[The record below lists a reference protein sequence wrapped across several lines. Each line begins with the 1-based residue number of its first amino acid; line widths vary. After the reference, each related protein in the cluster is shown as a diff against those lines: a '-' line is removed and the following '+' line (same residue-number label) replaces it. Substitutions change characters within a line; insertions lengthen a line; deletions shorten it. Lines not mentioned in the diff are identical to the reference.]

1 MNCDYLI
8 VGAGSAGAVLAGRL
22 SERPDL
28 RIQLLEAGPDYPSRS
43 AMPADLLDSRNL
55 AGMTHDWHYTASPV
69 AGRSIP
75 YRRGK
80 VTGGTSAINAAAA
93 QWGRPEDF
101 AEWERCGNLQWSWS
115 HVEPYF
121 RKLEAD
127 RVGPPGRHGKT
138 GPVTIDRYTDD
149 ELIPIQRAFRD
160 ACLEAGFAAVHDHNA
175 IDGTGVGPWPL
186 NRQGITRIS
195 TALAYLE
202 PARSR
207 ANLTI
212 RSDATVAR
220 LLFDGDRT
228 VRVALVGG
236 EEIHARRVVLCA
248 GALGSPAILLRSGIG
263 PAVKLARLGIAV
275 KHDSPGV
282 GASLWDHAAVPVYL
296 RPKLGECLPGRDPR
310 FQVMARMT
318 SEGSTQPDDLQ
329 LVMTT
334 HLDIGGSPQ
343 LLALAGGPVV
353 AVLRAALMLPR
364 SSGRL
369 RLASVDPLVA
379 PVVEL
384 NYLDD
389 PRDRVRLRQATRMAW
404 RLTQSAP
411 MAQHSDGVVALDED
425 TVASDAQL
433 DSYIHAQ
440 IGTYCHAL
448 GTARMGASRDPGA
461 VVDEHCRVHGTQ
473 SLWVVDASVMPAAP
487 RVVPNLTVMM
497 IAERVADDLLM
508 DVAEEMA

>member
-22 SERPDL
+22 SEHTDL
-28 RIQLLEAGPDYPSRS
+28 RVQLLEAGPDYLSR
-43 AMPADLLDSRNL
+43 ADMPADLLDSRNL

-69 AGRSIP
+69 AGRSIL

-93 QWGRPEDF
+93 QWARPEDF
-101 AEWERCGNLQWSWS
+101 AEWVRCGNPDWSWAK
-115 HVEPYF
+115 VEPYF

-127 RVGPPGRHGKT
+127 RVGPPGQHGMS

-175 IDGTGVGPWPL
+175 IDGSGVGPWPL
-186 NRQGITRIS
+186 NREGITRIS

-220 LLFDGDRT
+220 LLFDGNR
-228 VRVALVGG
+228 VVGVALIDG
-236 EEIHARRVVLCA
+236 EEVHARRVVLCA

-263 PAVKLARLGIAV
+263 PAAELAKLGITV
-275 KHDSPGV
+275 KRDLPGV

-296 RPKLGECLPGRDPR
+296 RPKPGECLPERDPR
-310 FQVMARMT
+310 FQMMARMT
-318 SEGSTQPDDLQ
+318 SAGSTQPDDLQ

-334 HLDIGGSPQ
+334 HLDISGSPQ
-343 LLALAGGPVV
+343 LLALAGGTVV

-364 SSGRL
+364 SCGRL
-369 RLASVDPLVA
+369 RLASVDPLAA
-379 PVVEL
+379 PVVDL
-384 NYLDD
+384 NYLGD
-389 PRDRVRLRQATRMAW
+389 PHDRVRLRQATRMAW
-404 RLTQSAP
+404 RLVRSAP
-411 MAQHSDGVVALDED
+411 MAQHSDGVVALDD
-425 TVASDAQL
+425 DAVASDDRL
-433 DSYIHAQ
+433 DSYMHAQ

-448 GTARMGASRDPGA
+448 GTARMGVGRDPGA

-473 SLWVVDASVMPAAP
+473 SLWIVDASVMPAVP

-497 IAERVADDLLM
+497 IAERVADDFLI
-508 DVAEEMA
+508 DATEETE

>member
-22 SERPDL
+22 SEHTDL
-28 RIQLLEAGPDYPSRS
+28 RVLLLEAGPDYPSR
-43 AMPADLLDSRNL
+43 AVMPADLLDSRNL
-55 AGMTHDWHYTASPV
+55 AGMKHDWQYTASPV

-101 AEWERCGNLQWSWS
+101 AEWVRCGNPQWSWS
-115 HVEPYF
+115 QVEPYF

-127 RVGPPGRHGKT
+127 RVGPPGRHGMS
-138 GPVTIDRYTDD
+138 GPVTIDRYPDD

-160 ACLEAGFAAVHDHNA
+160 ACLEAGFPAVHDHNA
-175 IDGTGVGPWPL
+175 IEGSGVGPWPL
-186 NRQGITRIS
+186 NREGTTRIS
-195 TALAYLE
+195 AALAYLE
-202 PARSR
+202 PARKR
-207 ANLTI
+207 VNLTI
-212 RSDATVAR
+212 RSDVTVAR
-220 LLFDGDRT
+220 LLFDGDR
-228 VRVALVGG
+228 VVGVVLTDG
-236 EEIHARRVVLCA
+236 EEVHARRVVLCA

-263 PAVKLARLGIAV
+263 PAAELAKLGITV
-275 KHDSPGV
+275 RRDSPGV

-296 RPKLGECLPGRDPR
+296 RPKPGECLPGRDPR

-318 SEGSTQPDDLQ
+318 SEGSTQADDLQ

-334 HLDIGGSPQ
+334 HLDISGSLQ

-369 RLASVDPLVA
+369 CLASVDPLAA
-379 PVVEL
+379 PVVDL

-389 PRDRVRLRQATRMAW
+389 PHDRVRLRQATRMAW
-404 RLTQSAP
+404 RLAQSAP

-425 TVASDAQL
+425 IVASDDRL
-433 DSYIHAQ
+433 DSYMHAQ

-448 GTARMGASRDPGA
+448 GTARMGAAHDPGA
-461 VVDEHCRVHGTQ
+461 VVDERGRVHGTRG
-473 SLWVVDASVMPAAP
+473 LCVVDASVMPEVP

-497 IAERVADDLLM
+497 MAERVADGLLM
-508 DVAEEMA
+508 DAAEETA

>member
-1 MNCDYLI
+1 MTCDYLI
-8 VGAGSAGAVLAGRL
+8 VGAGSAGAALASRL
-22 SERPDL
+22 SENADL
-28 RIQLLEAGPDYPSRS
+28 YILLLEAGPDYPSRTDV
-43 AMPADLLDSRNL
+43 PADLLDSRNL
-55 AGMTHDWHYTASPV
+55 AGMTHDWHYSASPV

-101 AEWERCGNLQWSWS
+101 AEWVHCGNPQWTWA
-115 HVEPYF
+115 HVEPYY

-127 RVGPPGRHGKT
+127 RVGPPGWHGRS

-160 ACLEAGFAAVHDHNA
+160 ACLEAGFVAVHDHNV
-175 IDGTGVGPWPL
+175 IDGSGVGPWPL
-186 NRQGITRIS
+186 NREGITRIS

-220 LLFDGDRT
+220 LLFDGNRA
-228 VRVALVGG
+228 VGVALVDG
-236 EEIHARRVVLCA
+236 EEVHARRVVLCA

-263 PAVKLARLGIAV
+263 PAAELAKLGITV
-275 KHDSPGV
+275 KRDSAGV

-296 RPKLGECLPGRDPR
+296 RPKPGECLPGRDPR

-343 LLALAGGPVV
+343 LLALAGGPFV

-369 RLASVDPLVA
+369 HLASVDPLVA
-379 PVVEL
+379 PVVDL
-384 NYLDD
+384 NSGRPARSRSL
-389 PRDRVRLRQATRMAW
+389 
-404 RLTQSAP
+404 
-411 MAQHSDGVVALDED
+411 
-425 TVASDAQL
+425 ASGDAHGL
-433 DSYIHAQ
+433 AI
-440 IGTYCHAL
+440 
-448 GTARMGASRDPGA
+448 GA
-461 VVDEHCRVHGTQ
+461 VCAHGATQ
-473 SLWVVDASVMPAAP
+473 RWCCGT
-487 RVVPNLTVMM
+487 R
-497 IAERVADDLLM
+497 
-508 DVAEEMA
+508 

>member
-8 VGAGSAGAVLAGRL
+8 VGAGSAGGVLAGRL
-22 SERPDL
+22 SEHTDL
-28 RIQLLEAGPDYPSRS
+28 RILLLEAGPDYPSR
-43 AMPADLLDSRNL
+43 ADMPADLLDSRNL

-101 AEWERCGNLQWSWS
+101 AEWVRCGNPRWSWA

-127 RVGPPGRHGKT
+127 RAGPPGRHGKS

-175 IDGTGVGPWPL
+175 FDGSGVGPWPL

-202 PARSR
+202 PARNR
-207 ANLTI
+207 VNLTI

-220 LLFDGDRT
+220 LLFDGDRA
-228 VRVALVGG
+228 VGVALIDG
-236 EEIHARRVVLCA
+236 EEVHARRVVLCA

-263 PAVKLARLGIAV
+263 SAAELVKLGITV
-275 KHDSPGV
+275 TRDSPGV

-296 RPKLGECLPGRDPR
+296 RPKPGECLPGRDPR

-334 HLDIGGSPQ
+334 HLDIGGSPR

-369 RLASVDPLVA
+369 RLAGVDPLVP
-379 PVVEL
+379 PVVDL

-404 RLTQSAP
+404 RLARSSP

-425 TVASDAQL
+425 TVASDDRL
-433 DSYIHAQ
+433 DSYMHAQ

-448 GTARMGASRDPGA
+448 GTARMGSAHDPRA
-461 VVDEHCRVHGTQ
+461 VVDEHCRVHRTRG
-473 SLWVVDASVMPAAP
+473 LWVVDASVMPAVP

-497 IAERVADDLLM
+497 IAERVADSLLM
-508 DVAEEMA
+508 DAAEEKA